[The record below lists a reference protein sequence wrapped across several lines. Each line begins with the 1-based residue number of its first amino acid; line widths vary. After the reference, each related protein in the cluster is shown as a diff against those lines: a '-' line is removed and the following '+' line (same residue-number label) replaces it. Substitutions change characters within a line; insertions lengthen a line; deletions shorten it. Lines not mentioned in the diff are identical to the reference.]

1 MSGINKVILIGN
13 LGAKPEVK
21 FTSGNNAI
29 ANLSIATSESWTDK
43 NTGQKQEKTEW
54 HRVVLFGKLAEI
66 VAQYCNKG
74 SKLYIEGKLQTRKW
88 TNKNGQDQYTTEVIV
103 SGFNG
108 TVQILDSIN
117 QGDTGT
123 PRPGYS
129 DAPTEKTIKPVVDVH
144 PFDEPPF

>member
-13 LGAKPEVK
+13 LGAKPELKYAAGGSAVL
-21 FTSGNNAI
+21 
-29 ANLSIATSESWTDK
+29 NLSLATSETWADK

-54 HRVVLFGKLAEI
+54 HRVVLFSKLAEL
-66 VAQYCNKG
+66 VAKYCNKG

-88 TNKNGQDQYTTEVIV
+88 TNKEGKDQYTTEVIV

-108 TVQILDSIN
+108 TVQMLDSNN
-117 QGDTGT
+117 QGDTAT
-123 PRPGYS
+123 TK
-129 DAPTEKTIKPVVDVH
+129 PTATEQATKTIEPVDVH